1 MVVSGCGFFLNGP
14 FGTTLASKVENPI
27 KFHPKNCCLAY
38 LGQYSTR
45 KKQKGLWDQDFHLIQ
60 SGGSMYKFLLFMD
73 LFPFSTILF
82 PPRHRIYLWEMGIF
96 LAWPISD
103 QEGKNKRVYGTGMSI
118 LFNLGEKSTTYLDT
132 SRARAVSH
140 FLWISYLSSFALLF

>member
-60 SGGSMYKFLLFMD
+60 SGGGHVLIPHIYGSISIFYYIVSTKTLNLPMRNGNFLSLTNF
-73 LFPFSTILF
+73 
-82 PPRHRIYLWEMGIF
+82 
-96 LAWPISD
+96 WPG
-103 QEGKNKRVYGTGMSI
+103 GKNERLYGTGMSI

-132 SRARAVSH
+132 SRARAVSN